1 MSNRF
6 TKATPVEYL
15 PIDTSLMLKA
25 GLAKDE
31 QIQEGIDAAQKGVD
45 ALANMK
51 SSYTTDHNYVN
62 SYYDGVMSNLREK
75 VKNTASFNDP
85 NFKSN
90 INQVINGAI
99 KDPTLWNV
107 NRRNQVYDSTVK
119 AMQSNPKISNSYKTV
134 WGDSYTKQDQS
145 GNPGGTGMINIPSP
159 FEQHDINKV
168 LGENQTLIKEEIRKT
183 DDGFMKKENST
194 TYRGT
199 VKMIDPQ
206 TGKEVDV
213 PVGRH
218 ESLAMRN
225 IFNDSQAT
233 NQLLYDFKAS
243 KRMTF
248 DDDYDATEFKDY
260 VINRVQ
266 GYGGLMDVNST
277 SREMG
282 DVAKYQQKYAF
293 KTAYDNLQA
302 QNDYKNLLTTTDKPV
317 TNEQFIPE
325 ITKNATGRSFTPE
338 FRDGFLVIPQ
348 NPKSTIPGGSNKGL
362 TIYDNKQNEE
372 VINKYKIYLDNFT
385 ENYLNS
391 FKDNPQLLKQK
402 QNELRSHEQKH
413 NFITNAYKN
422 SISFDTVI
430 PLGPIT
436 KKYDIG
442 SYLVS
447 SINTGSAGIVSSRGD
462 ISQGT
467 GTVDAVA
474 IDFGYTDAATFSDAI
489 VKGDVNV
496 SYNVSDIMNNGNPTF
511 RISRGDKNA
520 TISTSPQL
528 QTFQI
533 ENDSRIFLMN
543 DALRKGNIEKDI
555 INPVTKQPIGKWE
568 VNQSGALEGRLYTTY
583 LSDGSGDPTKTQS
596 LNNAA
601 YNNGLSTL
609 STFFVTVSNPQNKTS
624 ETDQPAID

>member
-15 PIDTSLMLKA
+15 PIDTSLMYKA

-134 WGDSYTKQDQS
+134 WGDSYTKQDQL
-145 GNPGGTGMINIPSP
+145 GNPGGTGMINIPAP
-159 FEQHDINKV
+159 FEQYNINNV
-168 LGENQTLIKEEIRKT
+168 LGENQALIKEEIRKIDNGIT
-183 DDGFMKKENST
+183 KQQNTT

-206 TGKEVDV
+206 TKKEIDV

-225 IFNDSQAT
+225 IFNDSAAT

-260 VINRVQ
+260 VMSRVQ
-266 GYGGLMDVNST
+266 GYGSLMDVDYS

-282 DVAKYQQKYAF
+282 DLAIYQGK
-293 KTAYDNLQA
+293 KGIDKAYSDAEFDNFM
-302 QNDYKNLLTTTDKPV
+302 NNLLTTPGKITENITSPVKNNKFQLNGEGQLQLPFRNSIDIGRIFSGQSRPTEEQLANEEKQLVEYKKQLNDIVKLASEKDKAKYNNFETDRDKINFINESNQSVNAKFFPSQYNIAGTVVDSKKLVVDLLSRAV
-317 TNEQFIPE
+317 TGSLAIAEGAGDISGSSVNSIDVGNTTKILEKLGLKDN
-325 ITKNATGRSFTPE
+325 KNA
-338 FRDGFLVIPQ
+338 
-348 NPKSTIPGGSNKGL
+348 
-362 TIYDNKQNEE
+362 
-372 VINKYKIYLDNFT
+372 
-385 ENYLNS
+385 
-391 FKDNPQLLKQK
+391 
-402 QNELRSHEQKH
+402 
-413 NFITNAYKN
+413 
-422 SISFDTVI
+422 SISFNPVDFANGFLPTFS
-430 PLGPIT
+430 IT
-436 KKYDIG
+436 AEGK
-442 SYLVS
+442 SF
-447 SINTGSAGIVSSRGD
+447 T
-462 ISQGT
+462 T
-467 GTVDAVA
+467 
-474 IDFGYTDAATFSDAI
+474 ATFDQINNTMWPLTNVYKEVFKNNQFDKPIAIKALIKNEIIEGYITMTKDKKTGEIKGFLANDKGEIITENLSVFQDLLVQEALSKLKPYANTEYDA
-489 VKGDVNV
+489 K
-496 SYNVSDIMNNGNPTF
+496 
-511 RISRGDKNA
+511 
-520 TISTSPQL
+520 
-528 QTFQI
+528 
-533 ENDSRIFLMN
+533 
-543 DALRKGNIEKDI
+543 
-555 INPVTKQPIGKWE
+555 
-568 VNQSGALEGRLYTTY
+568 
-583 LSDGSGDPTKTQS
+583 S
-596 LNNAA
+596 LNN
-601 YNNGLSTL
+601 T
-609 STFFVTVSNPQNKTS
+609 P
-624 ETDQPAID
+624 